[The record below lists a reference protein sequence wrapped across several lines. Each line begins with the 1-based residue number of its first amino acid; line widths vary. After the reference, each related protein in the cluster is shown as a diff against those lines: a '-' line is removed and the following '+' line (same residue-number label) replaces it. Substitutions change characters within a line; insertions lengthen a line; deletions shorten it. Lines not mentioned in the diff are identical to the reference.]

1 LLSCGCTGPAVLP
14 PDTPAMIDRPVGSA
28 MALEAV
34 LIRYSLR
41 ETPRPPNF
49 PTVE

>member
-1 LLSCGCTGPAVLP
+1 
-14 PDTPAMIDRPVGSA
+14 MIDRPVGSA

-41 ETPRPPNF
+41 ETQPSPNF
-49 PTVE
+49 RTVE